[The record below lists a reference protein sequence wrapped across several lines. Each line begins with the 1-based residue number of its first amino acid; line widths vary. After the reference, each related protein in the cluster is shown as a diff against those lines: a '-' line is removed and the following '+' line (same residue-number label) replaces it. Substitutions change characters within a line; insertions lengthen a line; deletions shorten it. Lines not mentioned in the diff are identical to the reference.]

1 MRYGI
6 LCAMEEEIK
15 ELRRRLAD
23 RDDVVIAGATFSTG
37 TLNGHA
43 VTMVES
49 GIGKV
54 QAGMM
59 TAVLIDHFKVDC
71 VINSG
76 SAGGI
81 GDGLKVGDVVVS
93 TKVAYHDVNST
104 AFNYAPGQLPDQP
117 RFFEADAALADQI
130 VNAAQ
135 NVGMPVKRGLIVSGD
150 QFISSTAQINHI
162 KELYPDVLC
171 SEMEGAAVG
180 QVAHQFAVP
189 FVVIRAM
196 SDTGDEEASQS
207 FDEFIIQAGKQSAQM
222 ILNLFNQAED

>member
-23 RDDVVIAGATFSTG
+23 RDDVVIAGANVFNG

-43 VTMVES
+43 VAMVES

-81 GDGLKVGDVVVS
+81 GDGLKGW
-93 TKVAYHDVNST
+93 
-104 AFNYAPGQLPDQP
+104 
-117 RFFEADAALADQI
+117 
-130 VNAAQ
+130 
-135 NVGMPVKRGLIVSGD
+135 
-150 QFISSTAQINHI
+150 
-162 KELYPDVLC
+162 
-171 SEMEGAAVG
+171 
-180 QVAHQFAVP
+180 
-189 FVVIRAM
+189 
-196 SDTGDEEASQS
+196 
-207 FDEFIIQAGKQSAQM
+207 
-222 ILNLFNQAED
+222 

>member
-23 RDDVVIAGATFSTG
+23 RDDVVIAGATFLTG

-43 VTMVES
+43 VAMVES

-104 AFNYAPGQLPDQP
+104 AFNYAPGQLPNQP

-222 ILNLFNQAED
+222 ILNLLDQAED